1 MIYMVNPVVL
11 LSWLFASWI
20 IGEFGRNKRLG
31 FFGNFLVSLV
41 FSPVVG
47 LIVIWV
53 SRDRPRLLRRRGI
66 AKSTSTV
73 GNSTGRA

>member
-11 LSWLFASWI
+11 LTWLFASWI

-53 SRDRPRLLRRRGI
+53 SRERPRLLRKRGV
-66 AKSTSTV
+66 AKSTTSMD
-73 GNSTGRA
+73 NSARRA